1 MKKLIVLSLIAVTS
15 SMAVQAEELSKYQ
28 AETQAVVMPFL
39 KQLGAA
45 NQQAIAN
52 GGHESAVGVC
62 KEIAPQLAGDVSRQT
77 GWKVSRVSLKV
88 RNPLLGTPDAW
99 EQKALQDF
107 EARLAKGEKADGFV
121 VSEVVE
127 EPAGKFYRFMK
138 AIPLQQGCVACHGTS
153 EQISDGV
160 KAKLKVEYPHDQA
173 TGYSVGQIRG
183 AVSVKRPL

>member
-1 MKKLIVLSLIAVTS
+1 MKKLIALSLFTALS
-15 SMAVQAEELSKYQ
+15 SMTAQAEDLSTYQ
-28 AETQAVVMPFL
+28 TETQAVVMPFL

-45 NQQAIAN
+45 NQQAIAD

-62 KEIAPQLAGDVSRQT
+62 KTIAPQLAGDVSRQT

-99 EQKALQDF
+99 EQKALQAV
-107 EARLAKGEKADGFV
+107 EARLAKGEKPETLV
-121 VSEVVE
+121 VSEVVD

-138 AIPLQQGCVACHGTS
+138 AIPLQQGCVACHGSS
-153 EQISDGV
+153 EQISDGM
-160 KAKLKVEYPHDQA
+160 KAKLKTEYPNDKA

-183 AVSVKRPL
+183 AVSVKRPI